1 MVKRVFSVFVCIV
14 LIFTTFAGCKNGLTI
29 SVDSPKK
36 DINKAQLVVAMNPI
50 FAYDNED
57 YSLAFNDVKNA
68 AQSDSQA
75 ATLTS
80 LTNSTNYSWAYRND
94 ENWKYR
100 GIYNLTKWNNGKGAV
115 SKKINAYS
123 FEDDGTISLLA
134 YNTKVVD
141 VKAYSG
147 GTIPSYGILV
157 SASGNQEEAI
167 CYTAPKTGNISIPSG
182 TVTAVESVD
191 GIKTGFL
198 VEDGT
203 KRTGVVKIIINS
215 KEYWSD
221 ILVNST
227 ASKDGVA
234 VTELTYPDINNIPVT
249 EGDIIFISVQLD
261 AELNNPVDITKPS
274 KQPEKPSSSQSSNG
288 SSKVDSSEDT
298 STTEKKGLSIIYD
311 YESRF
316 KIIYSA
322 NADIETSKQI
332 TNMRAEMEK
341 RLQAAQLAQDD
352 TADEVEYEILVGNT
366 SRKESKA
373 VYEELIAARPNHAGD
388 YIVRTVG
395 NKVVIAATSDY
406 SLELAINYFMENY
419 CKDDL
424 SVVPG
429 DLNYIFRE
437 DKTTILLGSTNI
449 ASYTLRT
456 EKYPSVMVVSAAKDL
471 REYILKKTGYLVSIE
486 KGGTAKNNEIL
497 IGPNVDGLESLTD
510 IENYKIDFNKN
521 ILKINVGSTTAANF
535 AIQKLME
542 QLDKGAKIVDGYSQ
556 SGTYSDKE
564 YSLGN
569 GYALTWYDD
578 FTGNFTNGDKLNTK
592 NWHTTS
598 DSLNGP
604 FYKIDQV
611 KQLIEKGI
619 GGPWYTSKHV
629 EDVPEGYVMEGY
641 NIKPNKEGQNY
652 FLRDDCLVEVTRK
665 SDKGYESVRLST
677 EKTMNFRYGIVESRF
692 ITATNN
698 GACASFWLA
707 LGANEIDVFESG
719 GKDHL
724 VPNLHI
730 WKPQHIDLMAKKYM
744 PRIVLTPAEGEH
756 FYDTFHY
763 MGFEWTEN
771 YIEFY
776 LDGEP
781 VCFVDISD
789 SKFDGLRTLTAFR
802 LFAGVGNDTYNPTPP
817 ALFLGENVDSFYE
830 EQIWDFVRVYQKNDK
845 KSVLRIK

>member
-14 LIFTTFAGCKNGLTI
+14 LIFMTFAGCKKGLTI

-36 DINKAQLVVAMNPI
+36 DINKAQLVVALNPI
-50 FAYDNED
+50 FAYDNDD

-80 LTNSTNYSWAYRND
+80 LTNSTDYSWAYRSD
-94 ENWKYR
+94 GNWKYR
-100 GIYNLTKWNNGKGAV
+100 GIYNLTNWNNGKGAV

-123 FEDDGTISLLA
+123 FEDDGTISLVA

-141 VKAYSG
+141 VKAYSD
-147 GTIPSYGILV
+147 GTIPSYGVLI
-157 SASGNQEEAI
+157 SASGNQEEAV
-167 CYTAPKTGNISIPSG
+167 CYTIPKTGNISIPSG

-198 VEDGT
+198 AEDGT
-203 KRTGVVKIIINS
+203 KRTGVVKIIVNS

-227 ASKDGVA
+227 ASKDGIA

-274 KQPEKPSSSQSSNG
+274 EKPDKPSSSQSNN
-288 SSKVDSSEDT
+288 SSSDNASSEDT

-322 NADIETSKQI
+322 DSGIETSKLI

-373 VYEELIAARPNHAGD
+373 VYKELIAARPNHAGD

-419 CKDDL
+419 CKNDL

-437 DKTTILLGSTNI
+437 NKTAILLGSTNI
-449 ASYTLRT
+449 ASFTLRT
-456 EKYPSVMVVSAAKDL
+456 EKYPSIMVVSAAKDL
-471 REYILKKTGYLVSIE
+471 REYILKKTGYLVSIK

-497 IGPNVDGLESLTD
+497 IGPNVDGLKSLTD
-510 IENYKIDFNKN
+510 IKNYKIDFNKN

-556 SGTYSDKE
+556 SGSYSDKE

-569 GYALTWYDD
+569 DYALTWYDD
-578 FTGNFTNGDKLNTK
+578 FTGDFTNGDKLNLK
-592 NWHTTS
+592 NWHTTT
-598 DSLNGP
+598 DNLKGP
-604 FYKIDQV
+604 FYKLEDVLSKIQNN
-611 KQLIEKGI
+611 I
-619 GGPWYTSKHV
+619 GGPWYTH
-629 EDVPEGYVMEGY
+629 EQDEEIPEGYAMEGFFT
-641 NIKPNKEGQNY
+641 KPNKEGENY
-652 FLRDDCLVEVTRK
+652 FLRDDCLVEVARK
-665 SDKGYESVRLST
+665 SATGYEGVRLST
-677 EKTMNFRYGIVESRF
+677 ERTMNFRYGIVESRF
-692 ITATNN
+692 IAATKN
-698 GACASFWLA
+698 GAASAFWLA
-707 LGANEIDVFESG
+707 LGGNEIDVYENSG
-719 GKDHL
+719 YDHL

-730 WKPQHIDLMAKKYM
+730 WKPTHIDMRNQGYM
-744 PRIVLTPAEGEH
+744 DKITILPAEGEH

-771 YIEFY
+771 YFEFY

-781 VCFVDISD
+781 ICFVDISD
-789 SKFDGLRTLTAFR
+789 SKFDALRTPTAFR
-802 LFAGVGNDTYNPTPP
+802 LANGVGFDMYTPTPP
-817 ALFLGENVDSFYE
+817 GYYLGDDVDSFYE

-845 KSVLRIK
+845 KSVLRVK